1 MQEQILKRN
10 IKILSA
16 LLLICLVSLAILS
29 AFSPQTS
36 ESQKENVIETQYIEN
51 DIPDNLKVV
60 KFNGYETSASTILNF
75 VQNSS
80 IINTDN
86 EGLFAADAQY
96 SAYVK
101 NNTLFFDDGQNK
113 TSVLDGF
120 NPHFLSVS
128 NGYIYAVYN
137 KNYSSKGNIIDCIFK
152 YNIKTGKI
160 SIIDKDIGSANKR
173 NISSMFISQ
182 DKVFIIVN
190 DKKILFSD
198 LDMLEWNIIVNG
210 KSNLKITDIHNGFL
224 YYTNETES
232 YGLDLK
238 TLKATKGIYSERT
251 HYFNNKKISVR
262 VQDFSVGFYL
272 DDDKIYEGLFINYN
286 MSNNSLCIRKNDSN
300 VYVYNEDGTY
310 FEREYNT
317 PVEIYSFNST
327 IYVVTSNNDILET
340 F

>member
-238 TLKATKGIYSERT
+238 TLKVFQQQKNICASSRLQCRVLFRRRQNIRGI
-251 HYFNNKKISVR
+251 
-262 VQDFSVGFYL
+262 
-272 DDDKIYEGLFINYN
+272 IY
-286 MSNNSLCIRKNDSN
+286 
-300 VYVYNEDGTY
+300 
-310 FEREYNT
+310 
-317 PVEIYSFNST
+317 
-327 IYVVTSNNDILET
+327 
-340 F
+340 